1 MSVARRPGT
10 RLLRHLALAL
20 IVLWSLAPIA
30 FVAVSS
36 FKQPRDIFVWP
47 TAWLFAPTLRN
58 YVGLWTRFPAFFG
71 NLANSVVVTFAA
83 TLLAIVVATA
93 AGFVYSRFRSRA
105 LALTA
110 FFAIL
115 VRMLPPIVISL
126 PLFPV
131 VNALGL
137 QDTWLVLILLYAT
150 FYVSLGT
157 WIMKTAIDT
166 IPRELDEAAR
176 VDGAG
181 TLGILR
187 RIIIPLGAPGMIA
200 VGVFVAV
207 YAWNEF
213 LFAFLFTTTQAKTAP
228 LAVSEML
235 GSVESGDYGVLFAAA
250 TVQLLPVL
258 VGVLLAQRYLIAG
271 LTAGSVK
278 G

>member
-1 MSVARRPGT
+1 VPSARHRHSAP
-10 RLLRHLALAL
+10 RLIALTL
-20 IVLWSLAPIA
+20 IIVWSLAPIA
-30 FVAVSS
+30 FIVVSS
-36 FKQPRDIFVWP
+36 IKAPRDIFVWP
-47 TAWLFAPTLRN
+47 PTLVFAPTGAS
-58 YVGLWTRFPAFFG
+58 YAALWTRYPEFFDD
-71 NLANSVVVTFAA
+71 LANSLAVTICA
-83 TLLAIVVATA
+83 TLLAIAVSTA
-93 AGFVYSRFRSRA
+93 AGYVYSRFNARP
-105 LALTA
+105 LALSA

-126 PLFPV
+126 PLFPA

-137 QDTWLVLILLYAT
+137 QDTWLVLILLYAA

-181 TLGILR
+181 TLSILR
-187 RIIIPLGAPGMIA
+187 RIIMPLGAPGMIA

-213 LFAFLFTTTQAKTAP
+213 LFAFLFTTTRAKTAP

-235 GSVESGDYGVLFAAA
+235 GSVETSDYGVLFAAA
-250 TVQLLPVL
+250 TVQLVPVL
-258 VGVLLAQRYLIAG
+258 LGVLLAQRYLIAG
-271 LTAGSVK
+271 LTAGSIK